1 MGILGRL
8 GYFLAPMSDRVLTLA
23 GADSLQVTTIVADV
37 GPESTKRFF
46 EFFTVRSVTEFEHL
60 QNKRNPDQI
69 RKLLDELE
77 AFCALKQ

>member
-1 MGILGRL
+1 VP
-8 GYFLAPMSDRVLTLA
+8 A
-23 GADSLQVTTIVADV
+23 IVADV

-60 QNKRNPDQI
+60 QNERNPDPI

-77 AFCALKQ
+77 AFAH